1 VRPFVREDTPKIAL
15 THVRVIDGTGTA
27 ARADQTLLIEDG
39 KIAAMGDA
47 ATTRIPDGTKTLDLT
62 ARTVIPGLVGMHDH
76 MYYPSPGRS
85 LPLYPEHASSF
96 PRLYLAGGVTS
107 IRTTGSIETYTDLEL
122 KLAIDQGKMAGPRI
136 HVTGPYLEGK
146 GSFTPQMRQLTDAE
160 DARHNHRRIGL
171 SSDEP
176 TLPVGKSK
184 KQFILSSNNIGSSES
199 RSSRTRGDRWQPD
212 CLSGAIQNSWT
223 ESYSSLQLRNAK
235 NMLQLE
241 SIPRGTW
248 FRSRSTGIGLWKMYY
263 RDTFLF
269 CSACMSHLAATRNA
283 QYGKRQRFGTMALGH
298 RAYLAWLSQ
307 FRRLRLR
314 YEKRADMY
322 EALLSLACALICWNF
337 LQSYFR
343 DPGAIAKTTRGHICY
358 PTH

>member
-1 VRPFVREDTPKIAL
+1 MRKFSFPLLCFILLPSLVWSQAASKLSPRVRPFVREDTPKIAL

-136 HVTGPYLEGK
+136 QAFWE
-146 GSFTPQMRQLTDAE
+146 R
-160 DARHNHRRIGL
+160 AR
-171 SSDEP
+171 
-176 TLPVGKSK
+176 
-184 KQFILSSNNIGSSES
+184 
-199 RSSRTRGDRWQPD
+199 
-212 CLSGAIQNSWT
+212 A
-223 ESYSSLQLRNAK
+223 
-235 NMLQLE
+235 
-241 SIPRGTW
+241 
-248 FRSRSTGIGLWKMYY
+248 
-263 RDTFLF
+263 
-269 CSACMSHLAATRNA
+269 LAAQFTSLDHIWKAKGRSLHKCAN
-283 QYGKRQRFGTMALGH
+283 
-298 RAYLAWLSQ
+298 SQ
-307 FRRLRLR
+307 TPRMR
-314 YEKRADMY
+314 
-322 EALLSLACALICWNF
+322 
-337 LQSYFR
+337 
-343 DPGAIAKTTRGHICY
+343 GAPSNTGSRK
-358 PTH
+358 